1 MEVSYDALRR
11 VLLEERKAG
20 GLQQL
25 DDGFYSSYRE
35 HLRKLRLAAGDAA
48 GIKAFDDMARAL
60 KELSWL
66 RLNKITLKAL
76 RDSQKGVLD
85 GGGLAAEE
93 KGFYTEA
100 VDIMQKLGECAEC
113 APAGKKRRLRAKAEI
128 PAFAGQD
135 GSGFGPFQKGEILDI
150 PEDAGSLLLKRG
162 LAEEI

>member
-11 VLLEERKAG
+11 VLLEERKG
-20 GLQQL
+20 SGLQQL
-25 DDGFYSSYRE
+25 DDAFYSSYRE
-35 HLRKLRLAAGDAA
+35 HLRKLQPAARDAA

-85 GGGLAAEE
+85 GEGLAAEE
-93 KGFYTEA
+93 KGFYTDC
-100 VDIMQKLGECAEC
+100 VNRMQKFGECAEC
-113 APAGKKRRLRAKAEI
+113 APVERKRRLRACADI
-128 PAFAGQD
+128 PAFASQD
-135 GSGFGPFQKGEILDI
+135 GSGLGPFRKGEILDV
-150 PEDAGSLLLKRG
+150 PEDAGSLLLKRA